1 MKLTTLFRL
10 RKPDGTDPVNIE
22 DFNDN
27 FDVIDEELG
36 KRLEST
42 GNASDMTTAFTQ
54 ASTRTNLKTGEK
66 ISASFGKIMKWFADL
81 KTVAFSGSYN
91 DLSNKPSIPSGAAA
105 SQAVAN
111 NCTTTAAGSVL
122 DARQGKVLMDKTN
135 QLSSEIL
142 GKAPA
147 SDPTLTF
154 QNVGGTGGRVEL
166 RKSGGNPYALSLVYT
181 NPSGENTFHSL
192 VDSDGSRLWVMPYEL
207 TEVKNSFQGGVDTL
221 YNQCVSCG
229 VTPSGKTP
237 TAIAAAIQKI
247 YTNNTTSRFSSK
259 EVYRNSGWNDGN
271 NYTSVFNSE
280 LYNKELYASLLV
292 AVREHVNSGEGS
304 TTTMNE
310 VRYSPSTGEIFVDS
324 VGCYAEHI
332 TVYYR

>member
-81 KTVAFSGSYN
+81 KAVAFSGSYN

-122 DARQGKVLMDKTN
+122 DARQGKVLMDKAN
-135 QLSSEIL
+135 QLN
-142 GKAPA
+142 
-147 SDPTLTF
+147 SDF
-154 QNVGGTGGRVEL
+154 AKVIRFDDEGTNIDITSPNGIQWEADAYNGDL
-166 RKSGGNPYALSLVYT
+166 RFYNIG
-181 NPSGENTFHSL
+181 
-192 VDSDGSRLWVMPYEL
+192 SDGIRTITMNRDGDIFDSHGNSMRNL
-207 TEVKNSFQGGVDTL
+207 KQSFQAGVDTL
-221 YNQCVSCG
+221 YSKCSSCG
-229 VTPSGKTP
+229 ATPASSTP
-237 TAIAAAIQKI
+237 TAVANAIQKI
-247 YTNNTTSRFSSK
+247 HDDRYNAGYNAGKNSPVSAGTYKISFSGRMHPPGDGSNWINVSDAIYIRVTGSSVVIDTN
-259 EVYRNSGWNDGN
+259 YI
-271 NYTSVFNSE
+271 
-280 LYNKELYASLLV
+280 SLANGQVDLNV
-292 AVREHVNSGEGS
+292 AKV
-304 TTTMNE
+304 
-310 VRYSPSTGEIFVDS
+310 
-324 VGCYAEHI
+324 
-332 TVYYR
+332 

>member
-22 DFNDN
+22 DFNEN

-81 KTVAFSGSYN
+81 KAVAFSGSYN

-111 NCTTTAAGSVL
+111 NCTTTATGSVL

-135 QLSSEIL
+135 QLSIDL
-142 GKAPA
+142 GGLSFGQDAEGNWGYKPEGADAVVPFRMHPIHCGA
-147 SDPTLTF
+147 YAATMNYSGYNLNIDIKPYFSNYKKLTEDNF
-154 QNVGGTGGRVEL
+154 FIIVNTINFSSTTAANVGGTVTYSYDADTGTFT
-166 RKSGGNPYALSLVYT
+166 VY
-181 NPSGENTFHSL
+181 
-192 VDSDGSRLWVMPYEL
+192 
-207 TEVKNSFQGGVDTL
+207 
-221 YNQCVSCG
+221 
-229 VTPSGKTP
+229 GKVP
-237 TAIAAAIQKI
+237 NNFWSAAI
-247 YTNNTTSRFSSK
+247 NF
-259 EVYRNSGWNDGN
+259 D
-271 NYTSVFNSE
+271 
-280 LYNKELYASLLV
+280 LYIIN
-292 AVREHVNSGEGS
+292 
-304 TTTMNE
+304 
-310 VRYSPSTGEIFVDS
+310 I
-324 VGCYAEHI
+324 
-332 TVYYR
+332 

>member
-42 GNASDMTTAFTQ
+42 GNASDMTAAFTQ

-81 KTVAFSGSYN
+81 KTVAFSGSYS

-122 DARQGKVLMDKTN
+122 DARQGKVLMDKAN
-135 QLSSEIL
+135 QLSSEIQEMPSEIWHMITDSNGTMHFNDIYL
-142 GKAPA
+142 CNDKIYIYV
-147 SDPTLTF
+147 SDNGYLTI
-154 QNVGGTGGRVEL
+154 RVPNNN
-166 RKSGGNPYALSLVYT
+166 GYVYF
-181 NPSGENTFHSL
+181 GFHPDGIYL
-192 VDSDGSRLWVMPYEL
+192 DGS
-207 TEVKNSFQGGVDTL
+207 
-221 YNQCVSCG
+221 
-229 VTPSGKTP
+229 
-237 TAIAAAIQKI
+237 KI
-247 YTNNTTSRFSSK
+247 C
-259 EVYRNSGWNDGN
+259 
-271 NYTSVFNSE
+271 
-280 LYNKELYASLLV
+280 
-292 AVREHVNSGEGS
+292 
-304 TTTMNE
+304 
-310 VRYSPSTGEIFVDS
+310 P
-324 VGCYAEHI
+324 
-332 TVYYR
+332 